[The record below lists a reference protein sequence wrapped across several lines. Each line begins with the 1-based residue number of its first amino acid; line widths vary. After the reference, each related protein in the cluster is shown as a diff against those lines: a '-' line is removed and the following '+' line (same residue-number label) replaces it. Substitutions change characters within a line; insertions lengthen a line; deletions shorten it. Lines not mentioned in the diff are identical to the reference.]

1 MLDIHGVQIDFDITC
16 PQDLRR
22 YRSAGEKMKSAA
34 QGIPDPPD
42 GAGSEETFEQYV
54 AFIEAQCRLATDFI
68 DEAFG
73 EGVCDQ
79 LLGPKTSLE
88 KLLDL
93 CDEIGRAVERQ
104 GSEFGVKLTRYKPNR
119 TTRRTKA

>member
-34 QGIPDPPD
+34 QDICEPPD
-42 GAGSEETFEQYV
+42 GTASDEAFDQYV
-54 AFIEAQCRLATDFI
+54 AFIETQCRLATDFI

-79 LLGPKTSLE
+79 LLGPKTSLD

-93 CDEIGRAVERQ
+93 CDEIGRAVEQQ
-104 GSEFGVKLTRYKPNR
+104 GSQLEIKLTRYKPNR
-119 TTRRTKA
+119 TTRRAKV